1 LKNKVIRRIEEK
13 PMLGIGIIGAGS
25 FGENHAKA
33 IVETA
38 GATLMAA
45 SRRNSKELQKFT
57 KRYNIHGYTNYHD
70 LLKNP
75 DVDAVI
81 IASPHQYHARI
92 AMDAATSGKHIL
104 LEKPMATCIADCDR
118 IIDSAKAANVTLMIG
133 HTMQFIR
140 SSRVAK
146 EIIDSGELGEIIYG
160 TGTVT
165 KTWMTSNRREW
176 HRDDPV
182 GGGMLMTVGIHYV
195 DLLTWLYNSRVMS
208 VRANILTSFHQQRA
222 DDAGMIYM
230 QYESGATG
238 IVISTGYESGAETY
252 LAELTLT
259 KGMVRIDMF
268 GGVYIG
274 KNDRWNHLPESLAG
288 HTEQEALLKEWS
300 AFVECVETSSEP
312 PVTGE
317 YAKHIM
323 EIVFAARESSLQKK
337 EIWI

>member
-1 LKNKVIRRIEEK
+1 
-13 PMLGIGIIGAGS
+13 
-25 FGENHAKA
+25 
-33 IVETA
+33 
-38 GATLMAA
+38 
-45 SRRNSKELQKFT
+45 
-57 KRYNIHGYTNYHD
+57 
-70 LLKNP
+70 
-75 DVDAVI
+75 
-81 IASPHQYHARI
+81 
-92 AMDAATSGKHIL
+92 
-104 LEKPMATCIADCDR
+104 
-118 IIDSAKAANVTLMIG
+118 
-133 HTMQFIR
+133 
-140 SSRVAK
+140 
-146 EIIDSGELGEIIYG
+146 
-160 TGTVT
+160 
-165 KTWMTSNRREW
+165 
-176 HRDDPV
+176 
-182 GGGMLMTVGIHYV
+182 MTVGIHYV